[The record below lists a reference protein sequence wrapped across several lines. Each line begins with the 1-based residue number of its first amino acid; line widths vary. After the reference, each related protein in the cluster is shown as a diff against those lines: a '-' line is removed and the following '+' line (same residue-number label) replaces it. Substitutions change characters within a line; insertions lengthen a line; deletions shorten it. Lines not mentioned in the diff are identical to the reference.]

1 MKTNNTM
8 LRNFPGR
15 LFPPVALLL
24 LMVFLT
30 FGTIGCKPREETAPG
45 SKDSEKVVQ
54 GEVIPVFAVATTQ
67 AVEGELIDY
76 LELNGDVQT
85 KSSVDIYPDTY
96 GKVSKLYVNV
106 GDRVAKDQVI
116 AEIDPSRPGSIFVPS
131 PVKSPIAGTIT
142 SIPVYVGSTLTQGMP
157 VARITTTDRI
167 EIRTDVAERFIGK
180 MRMGLNVQVSFEAFP
195 GETFRGRVVELN
207 PIVDPTTR
215 SLEVKIRLDQ
225 QDARIRP
232 GMFAAM
238 KIITERKQGVVK
250 IPSDCLVRR
259 FGESYVFVLYD
270 DPTAS
275 TGKRVE
281 RRKVIPGLQIDEKLE
296 IVQGLQNGEEV
307 VIQGQTLLE
316 DKSVVKVVSTV
327 PPLPVSDRI
336 Q

>member
-1 MKTNNTM
+1 MKTNNSILTT
-8 LRNFPGR
+8 
-15 LFPPVALLL
+15 VALLL

-30 FGTIGCKPREETAPG
+30 FGTIGCKPKEEMASG
-45 SKDSEKVVQ
+45 SKGSEKVVQ

-67 AVEGELIDY
+67 AVAGELIDY

-96 GKVSKLYVNV
+96 GKVSKLNITV

-142 SIPVYVGSTLTQGMP
+142 SIPVYVGSTITQGMP

-180 MRMGLNVQVSFEAFP
+180 MRTGLDVLVSFEAFP
-195 GETFRGRVVELN
+195 GETFRGRVAELN

-238 KIITERKQGVVK
+238 KIITERKHGIVK

-259 FGESYVFVLYD
+259 FGESYVFVVYD
-270 DPTAS
+270 DSAAS

>member
-1 MKTNNTM
+1 MKTNNSILTT
-8 LRNFPGR
+8 G
-15 LFPPVALLL
+15 ALLL

-30 FGTIGCKPREETAPG
+30 FGTIGCKPKEETASG
-45 SKDSEKVVQ
+45 SKGSEKVVQ

-67 AVEGELIDY
+67 AVAGELIDY

-96 GKVSKLYVNV
+96 GKVSKLNITV

-142 SIPVYVGSTLTQGMP
+142 SIPVYVGSTITQGMP

-180 MRMGLNVQVSFEAFP
+180 MRTGLDVLVSFEAFP
-195 GETFRGRVVELN
+195 GETFRGRVAELN

-238 KIITERKQGVVK
+238 KIITERKHGIVK

-259 FGESYVFVLYD
+259 FGESYVFVVYD
-270 DPTAS
+270 DSAAS

>member
-1 MKTNNTM
+1 M
-8 LRNFPGR
+8 
-15 LFPPVALLL
+15 
-24 LMVFLT
+24 
-30 FGTIGCKPREETAPG
+30 
-45 SKDSEKVVQ
+45 
-54 GEVIPVFAVATTQ
+54 
-67 AVEGELIDY
+67 
-76 LELNGDVQT
+76 
-85 KSSVDIYPDTY
+85 
-96 GKVSKLYVNV
+96 
-106 GDRVAKDQVI
+106 AKDQVI

>member
-1 MKTNNTM
+1 MKTNNSILTT
-8 LRNFPGR
+8 
-15 LFPPVALLL
+15 VALLL

-30 FGTIGCKPREETAPG
+30 FGTIGCKPKEETASG
-45 SKDSEKVVQ
+45 SKGSEKVVQ

-67 AVEGELIDY
+67 AVAGELIDY

-96 GKVSKLYVNV
+96 GKVSKLNITV

-142 SIPVYVGSTLTQGMP
+142 SIPVYVGSTITQGMP

-180 MRMGLNVQVSFEAFP
+180 MRTGLDVLVSFEAFP
-195 GETFRGRVVELN
+195 GETFRGRVAELN

-238 KIITERKQGVVK
+238 KIITERKHGIVK

-259 FGESYVFVLYD
+259 FGESYVFVVYD
-270 DPTAS
+270 DSAAS